1 MKLTVLGATGPTGQI
16 FTAMALDAGHD
27 VTVLVRNPAKLQSI
41 RVGSKKLNVV
51 TGDATDAKAVSS
63 VVDGAEVVVSCLG
76 SHPGGP
82 CPMLSIA
89 FRHIL
94 AAAARQ
100 ARPPRCV
107 LMTTIGVGGTS
118 FHVKCLL
125 GAFVAGWKVIHDY
138 EKADALVRAE
148 HGDVPYV
155 LVRPAHLTD
164 GAGTDKYKLSL
175 SSKGCYH
182 FAMTISRT
190 DVAKFLLRAACSP
203 DFDNKAVQLF

>member
-27 VTVLVRNPAKLQSI
+27 VTVLVRNPAKLQFI

-51 TGDATDAKAVSS
+51 T
-63 VVDGAEVVVSCLG
+63 
-76 SHPGGP
+76 HPGGP

-175 SSKGCYH
+175 ASKGCYH

-190 DVAKFLLRAACSP
+190 DVATFLLRAVCTS
-203 DFDNKAVQLF
+203 DFDNKAVQLY